1 MRILWSITSIYR
13 NGKRSH
19 FYICSTMR
27 NFSQFLQPIPIY
39 LQQHLYKFRSK
50 LSTICD
56 TQAQHPSCT
65 VHCIMQ
71 VPFSVWYILKF
82 CDRTIAEGGGGDLLV
97 QISKKCSNR
106 LPFVLVCNTTNWSN
120 TNCRPRAKNFISIH
134 QIVHWNWSLLNL
146 HPLKINVG
154 TNSSGWQ

>member
-1 MRILWSITSIYR
+1 MEKEVIFTSAVQWGISVNFYNPSPFIFNSTSI
-13 NGKRSH
+13 NSGQSWVQSATH
-19 FYICSTMR
+19 
-27 NFSQFLQPIPIY
+27 
-39 LQQHLYKFRSK
+39 K
-50 LSTICD
+50 LSIHLVLYTALCKFHSVCD
-56 TQAQHPSCT
+56 TYLNFVTEQLQ
-65 VHCIMQ
+65 
-71 VPFSVWYILKF
+71 
-82 CDRTIAEGGGGDLLV
+82 REGGGDLLV